1 MWNGAEE
8 AGYSWVCLSTVA
20 IGPIFEEVLFR
31 GLVYSVAERGVG
43 GYAPAILSSVL
54 FGLWHGQPVQMI
66 YATVVGVAL
75 GLVYMKTK
83 NLLYPILLH
92 MLINLYSTLPPPCT
106 SEGLFLQAA
115 IPLRAFIALASIRAR
130 AQRTLALGE
139 KRGRAPSRS
148 LAAHF
153 VIRMVVRSQ
162 HICYVFN
169 SDALTF

>member
-1 MWNGAEE
+1 MEHALVPMGILAEAYEDFSTMWNGPEE

-31 GLVYSVAERGVG
+31 GLVYSVAERGFG

-66 YATVVGVAL
+66 YATVIGVAL

-92 MLINLYSTLPPPCT
+92 MLINLYSTLPPPCIRGT
-106 SEGLFLQAA
+106 FSCKPPSPCGPSSPWRPFGRVRKEHSPWAKREDML
-115 IPLRAFIALASIRAR
+115 PVAL
-130 AQRTLALGE
+130 
-139 KRGRAPSRS
+139 
-148 LAAHF
+148 
-153 VIRMVVRSQ
+153 
-162 HICYVFN
+162 
-169 SDALTF
+169 